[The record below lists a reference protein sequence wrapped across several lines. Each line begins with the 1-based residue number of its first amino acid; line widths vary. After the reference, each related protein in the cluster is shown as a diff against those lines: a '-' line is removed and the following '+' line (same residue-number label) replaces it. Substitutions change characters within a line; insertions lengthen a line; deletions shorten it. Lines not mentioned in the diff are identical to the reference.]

1 MAGENFYV
9 RAFDNVFVVDPNKV
23 VNSDGSA
30 EDRNVAHEKLIM
42 YANLECNVQPRSRL
56 ITGEDRN
63 SLENISIASV
73 NFLRPGNQNYLTTN
87 WTEIQSNSN
96 QVLNSELL
104 GIKSISYKC
113 GAGFTPTVNVTLE
126 DVKGRA
132 LFESG
137 NDSIYSVFLN
147 LPYPTFYLTL
157 KGYYGKALRYTL
169 MLQKFNASFEPQSG
183 NFVTT
188 LNFVGFKYNVLSD
201 LQQSF
206 LLGLPNMYSVQTN
219 QNIQTEPVA
228 QDQAS
233 VTQING
239 DNASINSI
247 IEKKGYSKIKSVYDL
262 YKRKKIVKEDFPTLT
277 IDQLVSKLQNFEKNL
292 LENAG
297 KMSVEELTNAELF
310 DGNLNEFYK
319 QIYSSVSPASW
330 KNEYLDDKNFF
341 IKMDKGVPIKVYTYQ
356 KKYLD
361 SYDFKTP
368 LNKLNGILTEN
379 NDILAKTP
387 TFGDKAGSQENK
399 IVVDIKESN
408 IVPNPYILPNAGE
421 IDVYATAKERFQ
433 KQNPTNLEFQ
443 KIVSELE
450 NLKNIKNNVEQ
461 YRSENNIVP
470 PEVPIFFRFD
480 GEGYFIEEINK
491 LKKTLNSKSNTIQDN
506 LTKKINDLL
515 ASKTNGIGFEPTI
528 RNILAV
534 ILASADAFLRL
545 MDDVH
550 VKAFD
555 ARDNE
560 KKKRAVAQDV
570 KNSPNSPVYPW
581 PLYAKE
587 IPVEGETKYELK
599 YPGDPNYL
607 SDTGASDYT
616 IWPEVE
622 FVEEFQKGFMERQQ
636 KQLNQTPSDNEL
648 STIKRLLISGFD
660 TPSNT
665 PYSDLQMSNYLI
677 EIYERLQAIAQF
689 QGFQRGGKS
698 KYGPILDF
706 LQAFEATNV
715 KTSLGTDSKEL
726 IEFLKNNNF
735 TPTNYR
741 EYLKETFPK
750 SFASISAGT
759 IYTPYLREEIN
770 TSSKLINSELPPIA
784 ISISTDK
791 NASDIENTMGKYLTE
806 TDKNEKTFIDTYP
819 FAIPDWNK
827 VNLNGGEQ
835 NFQLNKVLNTTKS
848 LFYNTKLK
856 KVVNFT
862 GDYVLDGKGDNS
874 LNRPFNFYVNPGLTI
889 NYDSLETNMYF
900 YVSER
905 GKENAEKNSFYTE
918 GKVYDPFGLGRT
930 KTNTTSLLNTPQFI
944 RAIQNGVTADRTQQP
959 NPYVQ
964 ASYFFLNSLPLAN
977 LKRQYLDGSGSKR
990 DYIGPT
996 FNKYG
1001 AYHSL
1006 PKLWI
1011 CKVGSIWHRYKTYI
1025 ETGVDFLDDTMGPFL
1040 QDENYDPINQ
1050 DPRVVYRF
1058 TSTTL
1063 ATSATSINVRLTD
1076 TVTNFDS
1083 TVADIITV
1091 GFYPVLLNDF
1101 YYFFNGRNLY
1111 SGDTTIQSEI
1121 QSLIDSQNIIILQNS
1136 NSQISTD
1143 IGYDTSN
1150 PNNFLNYSTISVI
1163 FKDTN
1168 TTESVGNFFYGA
1180 PSFGSVYSQVK
1191 AECFNGQNLVAPVI
1205 NNQSVYN
1212 GSVRLLWGGTHFG
1225 YFPTINSI
1233 SEPDEYLSRTK
1244 LNDWPFNIILD
1255 SSGVNFTLD
1264 KIEDL
1269 FGSFTRQELDLFEQ
1283 EFLEFSQASQAKS
1296 DDFNLQS
1303 ILKKSLRIERELF
1316 FDSEPNKL
1324 IQKFQNS
1331 QLSNFNSTINNYINQ
1346 NIIFQKGN
1354 PTDFNQRNFSF
1365 FSQKPLLDV
1374 SESVERYNTTTP
1386 NAVPTEGSDVTWN
1399 DLITN
1404 HPEAW
1409 TSLMLNVGFSTV
1421 TGLTYDGESSFIT
1434 DFFPENDIAF
1444 NSQNIQTFSKLIK
1457 IYATQKYLV
1466 SNYNNTSFTAETNT
1480 YLTELDDFRDNIFVG
1495 MMSRVVSQLPTVK
1508 TTSENID
1515 STNVEGLQSKLEYYG
1530 LFKAINDKW
1539 VSGTNYNEETLF
1551 EDILLLDRAN
1561 RNIGDK
1567 VIVDIF
1573 DVINFL
1579 KGNPTATVYNI
1590 VASLL
1595 QKNNFVIFNMPTYI
1609 NFYGSQ
1615 KVDEP
1620 QKGQDDFSLANSLFG
1635 TFEEVDYQD
1644 SRSKM
1649 VCQYAE
1655 QPSEQTDNPN
1665 IKNGFNNDSF
1675 DFERSP
1681 QHPLVEGKQED
1692 KEDHGLSNKAVG
1704 FNVDFG
1710 YQNQSVFT
1718 NVEVSQNVGK
1728 PTSESL
1734 RAEYEMANLYKGT
1747 NTHTQ
1752 NVSLINIYKTRSYE
1766 STVTS
1771 MGNAMI
1777 QPTMYFILRNMPL
1790 FGGPYLITEVEHSVS
1805 TTQFTTKMKGTRQK
1819 VYTPPISNPLLQTIK
1834 NNFVARLKNNYK
1846 TKKQA
1851 ERVASNT
1858 IQVKNKIANNI
1869 NSTEKPSPNQI
1880 CKVLSNY
1887 SSFSATTAT
1896 QTSMAIRNV
1905 INSVR
1910 DKIRSLNGDT
1920 TSGDTINYVIT
1931 TLFYIE
1937 SYDGTSFKYYNNN
1950 PAQIP
1955 IGSGTTYWG
1964 DGLTKLFKPEYICLN
1979 DANNFSQSYASFE
1992 NLETAIEFAYAK
2004 YPAVFE
2010 SDLVNVE
2017 NENLFVTGFTR
2028 TWIERFPQDNRTN
2041 TENIYDNFVQS
2052 YPDELQKLQDKVRKS
2067 YNLVKDLL
2075 SSS

>member
-23 VNSDGSA
+23 VNGDGFA
-30 EDRNVAHEKLIM
+30 EDRNVAQEKLIM
-42 YANLECNVQPRSRL
+42 YANLECNVQARSRL
-56 ITGEDRN
+56 LTGEDRN
-63 SLENISIASV
+63 SLENISIGSV
-73 NFLRPGNQNYLTTN
+73 NFLRPGNQDYLTTN
-87 WTEIQSNSN
+87 WTELQSNN
-96 QVLNSELL
+96 DKVLNSELL

-113 GAGFTPTVNVTLE
+113 GAGFTPTVNITLE

-169 MLQKFNASFEPQSG
+169 MLQKFNASFEAQSG
-183 NFVTT
+183 NFVVT

-206 LLGLPNMYSVQTN
+206 LLGLPNMYSRQTN

-239 DNASINSI
+239 DNTTTNSI

-262 YKRKKIVKEDFPTLT
+262 YKRKKIVAQDFPTLT
-277 IDQLVSKLQNFEKNL
+277 VDQLVSKLQNFEKNL

-297 KMSVEELTNAELF
+297 QMSVEELTNAELF
-310 DGNLNEFYK
+310 DGNLNEYYK
-319 QIYSSVSPASW
+319 QVYSAISPPSW
-330 KNEYLDDKNFF
+330 KTQYLDDKNFF
-341 IKMDKGVPIKVYTYQ
+341 IKMEKGKPIKLYTYQ

-361 SYDFKTP
+361 TFDFDTP
-368 LNKLNGILTEN
+368 INKLNGILTEN
-379 NDILAKTP
+379 NNQLAITP
-387 TFGDKAGSQENK
+387 TFGERAEDKNSNNT
-399 IVVDIKESN
+399 IVVNIKQTSV
-408 IVPNPYILPNAGE
+408 IPDPFIIPGVGE
-421 IDVYATAKERFQ
+421 IDVFATAKERFQ
-433 KQNPTNLEFQ
+433 KENPTNLEFQ
-443 KIVSELE
+443 KIVSELD
-450 NLKNIKNNVEQ
+450 NLKNIKNSAEDARNK
-461 YRSENNIVP
+461 NNIEP
-470 PEVPIFFRFD
+470 AEIPIFFRFD
-480 GEGYFIEEINK
+480 GEGFFVEEINK
-491 LKKTLNSKSNTIQDN
+491 LKKTLNSKSNSIQED
-506 LTKKINDLL
+506 LTKKINDKLK
-515 ASKTNGIGFEPTI
+515 SVENGIGFEPTI
-528 RNILAV
+528 RNVLAV

-550 VKAFD
+550 VQAFD

-560 KKKRAVAQDV
+560 KKKRAVAQDIKDV
-570 KNSPNSPVYPW
+570 PNSPVFPW

-599 YPGDPNYL
+599 YPGDPDYV

-616 IWPEVE
+616 VWPEVE

-648 STIKRLLISGFD
+648 STIKRLLITGFD

-677 EIYERLQAIAQF
+677 EIYERLQTIAQY
-689 QGFQRGGKS
+689 QGFQRGGSS
-698 KYGPILDF
+698 KYGPLLNF
-706 LQAFEATNV
+706 LQNFEATNI

-726 IEFLKNNNF
+726 INFLKENNF
-735 TPTNYR
+735 TPDNYR
-741 EYLKETFPK
+741 QYLEQTFPK
-750 SFASISAGT
+750 SFASVSAGT

-770 TSSKLINSELPPIA
+770 FSTKLITSELPPIA
-784 ISISTDK
+784 ISISTEK
-791 NASDIENTMGKYLTE
+791 NGNEVEKTMTKYLTE
-806 TDKNEKTFIDTYP
+806 TDKNEKTFTDTYP

-827 VNLNGGEQ
+827 TNLNGGEQ

-848 LFYNTKLK
+848 LFYNVKLK

-874 LNRPFNFYVNPGLTI
+874 LNRPFNFYINPGSTI
-889 NYDSLETNMYF
+889 NYDSLETNMYS
-900 YVSER
+900 YVIDRS
-905 GKENAEKNSFYTE
+905 KDTAVKNSFFTE
-918 GKVYDPFGLGRT
+918 GKVQDPSSLGRT
-930 KTNTTSLLNTPQFI
+930 KTNTTSIINTPQFI
-944 RAIQNGVTADRTQQP
+944 RAIQNGVNNDRTQQP
-959 NPYVQ
+959 HPFTQ
-964 ASYFFLNSLPLAN
+964 ASYLFLNSLPLAN
-977 LKRQYLDGSGSKR
+977 LKRQYLDGSGGKR

-1011 CKVGSIWHRYKTYI
+1011 CKVGSVWHRYKTYA
-1025 ETGVDFLDDTMGPFL
+1025 ETGVDFLNSTLGPFL
-1040 QDENYDPINQ
+1040 RDENYDPINQ
-1050 DPRVVYRF
+1050 DPRRVYTF
-1058 TSTTL
+1058 TSS
-1063 ATSATSINVRLTD
+1063 TSATSVNVILTD
-1076 TVTNFDS
+1076 SITNFDS

-1101 YYFFNGRNLY
+1101 YYFFNGGNLY

-1121 QSLIDSQNIIILQNS
+1121 QSLIDSQNIIITQNS
-1136 NSQISTD
+1136 YSQISTEV
-1143 IGYDTSN
+1143 GYDTAN
-1150 PNNFLNYSTISVI
+1150 PNNFLNYSTVSLM

-1168 TTESVGNFFYGA
+1168 TIESLGNFYFGA

-1191 AECFNGQNLVAPVI
+1191 AECFNGLNLVAPVL
-1205 NNQSVYN
+1205 NNESVYN

-1233 SEPDEYLSRTK
+1233 SNPDEYLSRTK
-1244 LNDWPFNIILD
+1244 TNDWPFNFILD
-1255 SSGVNFTLD
+1255 SSGGNFTLD

-1269 FGSFTRQELDLFEQ
+1269 FGSFTRQELDLFEE
-1283 EFLEFSQASQAKS
+1283 EFLQFSDADLDKD

-1303 ILKKSLRIERELF
+1303 ILKKSLRVEKESF
-1316 FDSEPNKL
+1316 FDQEPNKM
-1324 IQKFQNS
+1324 IQKFQTN
-1331 QLSNFNSTINNYINQ
+1331 QLSTFNSSINKYINQ
-1346 NIIFQKGN
+1346 NIILQKGN
-1354 PTDFNQRNFSF
+1354 PTDFNLRNFSF

-1386 NAVPTEGSDVTWN
+1386 NAVPTEGGDVTWD

-1404 HPEAW
+1404 YPEAW
-1409 TSLMLNVGFSTV
+1409 TSLLLNVGFSTV
-1421 TGLTYDGESSFIT
+1421 TGMTYNGESSFIT
-1434 DFFPENDIAF
+1434 DFFPENDVAF
-1444 NSQNIQTFSKLIK
+1444 TSKNIQDFSKLIK
-1457 IYATQKYLV
+1457 IYATQKYIN
-1466 SNYNNTSFTAETNT
+1466 SSYNNASLSAETNS
-1480 YLTELDDFRDNIFVG
+1480 YLTELKNFSDIIFQG
-1495 MMSRVVSQLPTVK
+1495 MMSKVVNNLPTVK
-1508 TTSENID
+1508 TESENID
-1515 STNVEGLQSKLEYYG
+1515 DTNVEGVQSKLEYYG
-1530 LFKAINDKW
+1530 LFKALNDKW
-1539 VSGTNYNEETLF
+1539 VAGTNYNEETLF

-1579 KGNPTATVYNI
+1579 KGNPTATVYNV

-1609 NFYGSQ
+1609 NFYGYQ
-1615 KVDEP
+1615 KVDEQQNP
-1620 QKGQDDFSLANSLFG
+1620 QSDFSLANSLFG

-1655 QPSEQTDNPN
+1655 QPSEQTENPN
-1665 IKNGFNNDSF
+1665 IKNGYNNDSF
-1675 DFERSP
+1675 DFERTP

-1692 KEDHGLSNKAVG
+1692 KEDYGLSNKAVG

-1718 NVEVSQNVGK
+1718 NVDVSQNVGK

-1777 QPTMYFILRNMPL
+1777 QPTMYFVLRNMPL
-1790 FGGPYLITEVEHSVS
+1790 FGGPYLITEVEHTVS
-1805 TTQFTTKMKGTRQK
+1805 PTQFLTKMKGTRQR

-1834 NNFVARLKNNYK
+1834 NTFVARLKNNYK

-1851 ERVASNT
+1851 ERVATNT
-1858 IQVKNKIANNI
+1858 IQVKNKIATNI
-1869 NSTEKPSPNQI
+1869 NSTETPSPNQI

-1887 SSFSATTAT
+1887 FSFTSTTAVQKST
-1896 QTSMAIRNV
+1896 AVREVLNT
-1905 INSVR
+1905 VR
-1910 DKIRSLNGDT
+1910 DTIRSLNGGSD
-1920 TSGDTINYVIT
+1920 SGDTANYVVI

-1950 PAQIP
+1950 PSQIP

-1964 DGLTKLFKPEYICLN
+1964 DGLTELLKPEYSCLN
-1979 DANNFSQSYASFE
+1979 DANNFSQAYGSFE
-1992 NLETAIEFAYAK
+1992 TLEKAIEFNYAK
-2004 YPAVFE
+2004 YPSIFGA
-2010 SDLVNVE
+2010 DLDNVD
-2017 NENLFVTGFTR
+2017 NENVFVTGFTK
-2028 TWIERFPQDNRTN
+2028 TWIERYPQDNRVN
-2041 TENIYDNFVQS
+2041 TENIYNNFVQS
-2052 YPDELQKLQDKVRKS
+2052 YPDELLKLQDKVRKS
-2067 YNLVKDLL
+2067 YNLVKGLL
-2075 SSS
+2075 STP